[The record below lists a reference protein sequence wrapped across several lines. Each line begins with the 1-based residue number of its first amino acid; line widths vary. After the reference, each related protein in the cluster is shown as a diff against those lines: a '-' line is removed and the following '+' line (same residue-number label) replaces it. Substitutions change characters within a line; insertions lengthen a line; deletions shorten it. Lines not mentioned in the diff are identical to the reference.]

1 MNDLLGI
8 LCRFRQESVADSFR
22 FRIELRDRPLTR
34 RGVLSVVGSIYDP
47 NGYLAP
53 VTLKGKQ
60 SLQQMCKDKLDWD
73 SPVPDYLRPEWEK
86 WRQEIIEL
94 EKLEI
99 QRCYKP
105 ENFGPVK
112 AVEVH
117 YFSDASEE
125 GYGQCTYLRLINEQG
140 EVHCSFIV
148 GKGRVTPLKHTTIPR
163 LELAAAII
171 SAKMSDFVRNGLEY
185 KEIPPGNVE
194 SHSNPADEVSRGL
207 TAKQLLEGSRWLSGP
222 EFLWKS
228 GACNPE
234 RGKVSLLLETD
245 PEVKKASVLTT
256 EVKTVVS
263 FPGHFESS
271 RLDGVS
277 SWYRAM
283 KVIALCLQL
292 KSKLLARE
300 VKEPGK
306 PVAKSNDKEEK
317 PVPKLT
323 LPELQQAEKTIIKCL
338 QYENFREELEVL
350 RHINATS
357 AETSRDQS
365 KEKRQVLR
373 KASSLYKLGPFLDQD
388 GLIRVGGRIRRANV
402 SVDRKHPVII
412 PGTGHLTELLIRHH
426 HLKVNHMGRG
436 MTHNEIRQNGYW
448 ILKGSSRVARS
459 IFNCVTCRRLRK
471 PAEEQKMSCLPDD
484 RLNPAPPFSYSAVDF
499 FGPFIVRE
507 RRSNVKRYGV
517 LFTCMGSRSV
527 HLETANSLDSSSFI
541 NALSRFMNRR
551 GAVRQIRCDQG
562 TNFIGARNELK
573 TALSEMN
580 QDLVQEYLLSN
591 KCEWIP
597 FKFNAPHCSHM
608 GGPWER
614 LIRS

>member
-1 MNDLLGI
+1 MSL
-8 LCRFRQESVADSFR
+8 
-22 FRIELRDRPLTR
+22 PLE
-34 RGVLSVVGSIYDP
+34 
-47 NGYLAP
+47 A
-53 VTLKGKQ
+53 
-60 SLQQMCKDKLDWD
+60 
-73 SPVPDYLRPEWEK
+73 
-86 WRQEIIEL
+86 
-94 EKLEI
+94 
-99 QRCYKP
+99 
-105 ENFGPVK
+105 
-112 AVEVH
+112 
-117 YFSDASEE
+117 
-125 GYGQCTYLRLINEQG
+125 
-140 EVHCSFIV
+140 
-148 GKGRVTPLKHTTIPR
+148 
-163 LELAAAII
+163 
-171 SAKMSDFVRNGLEY
+171 
-185 KEIPPGNVE
+185 
-194 SHSNPADEVSRGL
+194 
-207 TAKQLLEGSRWLSGP
+207 
-222 EFLWKS
+222 
-228 GACNPE
+228 
-234 RGKVSLLLETD
+234 D

-256 EVKTVVS
+256 EVKTVGS

-277 SWYRAM
+277 SWYKAT

-300 VKEPGK
+300 VKEPRK
-306 PVAKSNDKEEK
+306 PVARSNDKAEK

-323 LPELQQAEKTIIKCL
+323 LSELQQAEETIIKCL

-365 KEKRQVLR
+365 KKKRQVLR
-373 KASSLYKLGPFLDQD
+373 KASSLYKLDPFLDQD

-436 MTHNEIRQNGYW
+436 MTHNELRQNSYW
-448 ILKGSSRVARS
+448 ILKGSSSVAKS

-471 PAEEQKMSCLPDD
+471 PAEEQKMACLPDD

-551 GAVRQIRCDQG
+551 GAVRQLRCDQG

-573 TALSEMN
+573 TALSEMS
-580 QDLVQEYLLSN
+580 QDYVQEYLLSN

-614 LIRS
+614 LIRTVRNAQTNWMISDGGGVYRQLKASQCYLPV